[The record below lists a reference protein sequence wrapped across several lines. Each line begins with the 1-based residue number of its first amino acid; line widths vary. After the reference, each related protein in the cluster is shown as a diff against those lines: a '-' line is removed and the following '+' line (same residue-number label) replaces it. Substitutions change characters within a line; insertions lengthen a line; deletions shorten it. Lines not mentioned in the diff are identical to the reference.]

1 MYKKIQK
8 IQKRCLRLILNDYE
22 SNYGNLIKWTGTITM
37 EIKRL
42 PTLATEIFKIIN
54 SINVS
59 YMRNIFIPQTNTKLR
74 PDIIILKFTAI
85 KV

>member
-22 SNYGNLIKWTGTITM
+22 SNYGNLIKRHGTITM

-42 PTLATEIFKIIN
+42 RTLATDIFKTIN
-54 SINVS
+54 SINLS
-59 YMRNIFIPQTNTKLR
+59 YMKNIFIPKTNAKLR